1 MNLKNIFLFC
11 SLLTGSFSAIFAE
24 QNSRIPFYEDYFEQG
39 NLGDYLDEA
48 QSFLEKNPQ
57 APEAA
62 RVALDYLMMSKAA
75 ENIHSV
81 KEATNLLM
89 FDYLGSLPSLFFL
102 SSFDA
107 GSPRLNQLLLAKTEE
122 NDPHDANFSRQ
133 FCQTLNLLTRLHGPK
148 SLNDPVL
155 RIRSFLIS
163 QNSDLPEIQ
172 NLLREAVVELK
183 ENPNYKSVA
192 EIITSDK
199 EILGQVIEL
208 SQLSD
213 NDSEFCMNFLSAKL
227 KDGQLN
233 SAQLLELQI
242 DRALFS
248 LEPNPRKAQ
257 DLISR
262 LPAELAKTTKYQT
275 YLAFAQV
282 ILGNKDS
289 SLETLKYALT
299 KPNGELAE
307 EWAETATDFSNGQE
321 FEDSR
326 KKLLL
331 SQLEKAVSEI
341 NKPRD
346 ALFVRFRWTGDA
358 DTTTNSSLD
367 GYIGFSVTRNYFEFQ
382 AYRNEQPFFAY
393 RTDASSSTLF
403 SKLADEE
410 INLSFTEPGAIPV
423 PTVDIQRDQ
432 EKGTFNYSFN
442 LNFSKNYQD
451 LLNQAGKTLENS
463 YLSTSTGRE
472 VLVNH
477 LISKKGMWF
486 TPPAATETGTKF
498 KMNTLQKSG
507 PTPKEAIL
515 HIELSGDIT
524 EAQIGSLH
532 IEKIHRGSEEV
543 LTEMPKWPSETFTE
557 RDGFDFQLLLQAV
570 SQFTQN

>member
-11 SLLTGSFSAIFAE
+11 SLLTGSFSAVFAE

-48 QSFLEKNPQ
+48 QSFLEKNPE

-172 NLLREAVVELK
+172 NLLREAVLELK

-346 ALFVRFRWTGDA
+346 ALFVRFRWSGDP

-367 GYIGFSVTRNYFEFQ
+367 GYIGFSVPRSYFEFQ
-382 AYRNEQPFFAY
+382 AYRNDQPFFAY
-393 RTDASSSTLF
+393 RTDASSSALF

-410 INLSFTEPGAIPV
+410 INLRFTESGAIPV

-442 LNFSKNYQD
+442 LNFSKDYQD

-507 PTPKEAIL
+507 PTPKKAIL

>member
-11 SLLTGSFSAIFAE
+11 SLLTGSFSTVFAE

-48 QSFLEKNPQ
+48 QSFLEKNPE

-163 QNSDLPEIQ
+163 QNSNLPEIQ
-172 NLLREAVVELK
+172 NLLREAVLELK

-346 ALFVRFRWTGDA
+346 ALFVRFRWTSDA

-367 GYIGFSVTRNYFEFQ
+367 GYIGFSVPRSYFEFQ

-393 RTDASSSTLF
+393 RTDASSSALF
-403 SKLADEE
+403 SKLADED

-451 LLNQAGKTLENS
+451 LLDQAGKTLENS

-543 LTEMPKWPSETFTE
+543 LSEMPKWPSETLTK

>member
-11 SLLTGSFSAIFAE
+11 FLLTGSFSAVFAE

-48 QSFLEKNPQ
+48 QSFLEKNPE

-107 GSPRLNQLLLAKTEE
+107 GSTRLNQLLLAKTEE

-172 NLLREAVVELK
+172 NLLREAVLELK
-183 ENPNYKSVA
+183 DNPSYKSVA
-192 EIITSDK
+192 EIITSEK

-307 EWAETATDFSNGQE
+307 EWAETARDFSNGQE

-346 ALFVRFRWTGDA
+346 ALFVRFRWASDA
-358 DTTTNSSLD
+358 DKSTNALD
-367 GYIGFSVTRNYFEFQ
+367 GYIGFSAPRNYFEFQ

-393 RTDASSSTLF
+393 RTDASSSALF

-410 INLSFTEPGAIPV
+410 INLRFTERGAIPV

-543 LTEMPKWPSETFTE
+543 LAEMPKWPSESFTE